1 MTRRRWP
8 WRLAFMAGVA
18 VLAALLVTGPYRLVF
33 GAVAGSTAARRPA
46 PCLPGRAVDVL
57 DSPHVSPAQA
67 ASVRYDSLPPTSGPH
82 YAFTVATGVYT
93 SPVADGLTVHAL
105 EHGHVA
111 IQYAPATPQD
121 EVAALTRIARR
132 YGADVVLAPYPELR
146 HGIALTAWGA
156 SNCWT
161 TTTRP
166 TSPPSWSGCGAATS
180 TGGPGP
186 ATAPPPRPPPRYAG

>member
-1 MTRRRWP
+1 MTRRRWL

-93 SPVADGLTVHAL
+93 SPVPDGLTVHAL

-111 IQYAPATPQD
+111 IQYALATPRD

-146 HGIALTAWGA
+146 HGIALTAWGRIELLDHYDQA
-156 SNCWT
+156 HVSAFVERLRGRYVHGW
-161 TTTRP
+161 TRP
-166 TSPPSWSGCGAATS
+166 RDCPAAAT
-180 TGGPGP
+180 GG
-186 ATAPPPRPPPRYAG
+186 